1 MDGSTMRTQ
10 YVYGDVTKKEKPGL
24 LYGVKVDGT
33 QRVSYTY
40 DPLTRLQK
48 RTLNLDNGKTFET
61 TYSFVP
67 GAKNGVTTMLVSKVK
82 NGTHEL
88 SYTYDEMGNILS
100 ISENGVLKCSYSY
113 DELNRLVREDSVWEN
128 RTYCYGYNNGGNMT
142 QYVSYSYHSPGTAI
156 AGTET
161 GSVKALL
168 RYENTEWK
176 DQLTSYN
183 NTAILYDAMGNPLTY
198 RGMNLTW
205 EKGRQLKQ
213 VVKAGKTFTYAYAT
227 DGSRIK
233 KTVDGVETRYYWG
246 GGHIIGM
253 KRGSNRIQFVYDE
266 KNQPVSMCL
275 NSKTYYYLY
284 NVQGDVIG
292 LLDSTG
298 SQVVSYRYNS
308 WGKLLA
314 TTDTTTEKAGT
325 WNPFGYRG
333 YCWDEETELYYVGS
347 RYYDPEVCRFTSP
360 DTTDV
365 LGASPM
371 ELTNKNLYAYCD
383 NNPIS
388 REDEDGDIWNIVIGA
403 AVGAVAGLVGQIL
416 SDVVTSVLNNEK
428 LTFSNWQTY
437 AGAIL
442 GGAIGGAVLGAT
454 GNIGLSNAVTGFA
467 TTGIGLSLE
476 KATIKGYDKSWLEIG
491 RFLRCE

>member
-1 MDGSTMRTQ
+1 M
-10 YVYGDVTKKEKPGL
+10 
-24 LYGVKVDGT
+24 
-33 QRVSYTY
+33 
-40 DPLTRLQK
+40 
-48 RTLNLDNGKTFET
+48 
-61 TYSFVP
+61 
-67 GAKNGVTTMLVSKVK
+67 
-82 NGTHEL
+82 
-88 SYTYDEMGNILS
+88 
-100 ISENGVLKCSYSY
+100 
-113 DELNRLVREDSVWEN
+113 
-128 RTYCYGYNNGGNMT
+128 
-142 QYVSYSYHSPGTAI
+142 
-156 AGTET
+156 
-161 GSVKALL
+161 
-168 RYENTEWK
+168 
-176 DQLTSYN
+176 
-183 NTAILYDAMGNPLTY
+183 
-198 RGMNLTW
+198 
-205 EKGRQLKQ
+205 
-213 VVKAGKTFTYAYAT
+213 
-227 DGSRIK
+227 
-233 KTVDGVETRYYWG
+233 DGVETRYYWG
-246 GGHIIGM
+246 
-253 KRGSNRIQFVYDE
+253 YW
-266 KNQPVSMCL
+266 
-275 NSKTYYYLY
+275 
-284 NVQGDVIG
+284 GDVIG
-292 LLDSTG
+292 LLDNTG
-298 SQVVSYRYNS
+298 NQVVSYRYNS

-325 WNPFGYRG
+325 WNPFRYRG

-347 RYYDPEVCRFTSP
+347 RYYDPEVCRFISP

-476 KATIKGYDKSWLEIG
+476 KATIKGYDKSWLEIAVNSAGDGAISYGLGKLPGIDTITAG
-491 RFLRCE
+491 RNSQSAVYRRGLTLLRKNIVSRMGVGVVWKGVKSSIVGGFCLDLYYGVKQKSYQKTKNIVRSWIK